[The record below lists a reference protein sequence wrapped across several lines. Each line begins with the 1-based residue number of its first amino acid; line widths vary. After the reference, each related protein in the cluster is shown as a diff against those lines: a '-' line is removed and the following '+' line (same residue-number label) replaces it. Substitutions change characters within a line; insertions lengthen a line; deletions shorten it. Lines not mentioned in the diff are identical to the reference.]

1 MAAAEMRKL
10 GRLIE
15 LQRKLREDYAQF
27 YNYRENVPS
36 RASSTPTLMKAPTIS
51 FTFKTL
57 V

>member
-15 LQRKLREDYAQF
+15 LQTKLREDFANF
-27 YNYRENVPS
+27 YNYTENIPT
-36 RASSTPTLMKAPTIS
+36 RASPNPTQMKAPTIS

>member
-15 LQRKLREDYAQF
+15 LQTKLREDYAKF
-27 YNYRENVPS
+27 YNYRENVPT
-36 RASSTPTLMKAPTIS
+36 RASPTPTLMKAPTIS